1 MSNHFDLIWYN
12 GQIIPFLDATTHV
25 MSHALHYGSGVF
37 EGIKC
42 YNTQHG
48 PAIFKLNNH
57 IDRLYKSA
65 KIYNINIP
73 YTPRELSQACLDL
86 VVDNKIDNGYI
97 RPIAFYGYD
106 TLGVHP
112 KECPVSVS
120 IGIFD
125 WGSYLGKGALE
136 NGVRITISPWRKFH
150 STSFPTIAKSSGQYL
165 NSLLAVQDAKAKGF
179 DEALLLNQEG
189 NIAEGAGQNIFI
201 IKDEELYTNAEDSSI
216 LMGITRES
224 LIQLAKENNIPI
236 HIGRLSLGQLFN
248 ADEAFFCGTA
258 SEVTAITSVDGREIG
273 NGQMGSLTKKLQTIY
288 IDIVH
293 GKTNAYNNWL
303 TYVNPTEASNSAKSI
318 EKGVPTES

>member
-125 WGSYLGKGALE
+125 WDSYLGKGALE

-165 NSLLAVQDAKAKGF
+165 NSLLAVQDARAKGF

-189 NIAEGAGQNIFI
+189 NIAEGPGQNIFI

-224 LIQLAKENNIPI
+224 LIQLAKDNNIPI

-258 SEVTAITSVDGREIG
+258 SEVTPINSVDGREIG
-273 NGQMGSLTKKLQTIY
+273 NGQMGSLTQRLQTIY

-293 GKTNAYNNWL
+293 GRTSAYNHWL